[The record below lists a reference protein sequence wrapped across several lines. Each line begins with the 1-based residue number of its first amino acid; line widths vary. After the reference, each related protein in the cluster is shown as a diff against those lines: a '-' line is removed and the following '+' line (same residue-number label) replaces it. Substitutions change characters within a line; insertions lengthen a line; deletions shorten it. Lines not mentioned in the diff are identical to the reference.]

1 MLIMSEKMIKYTPY
15 RVDIEIWKNEEETSF
30 YIRTKTFTNE
40 KDAWDF
46 YNFVKELPI
55 KLLKSIGLLE
65 KIEGKPVY

>member
-1 MLIMSEKMIKYTPY
+1 MSEEMKKYTPY
-15 RVDIEIWKNEEETSF
+15 RVDIEIWNNEEETEF
-30 YIRTKTFTNE
+30 YVRKKEFTNV

-55 KLLKSIGLLE
+55 MKKKSILLLE

>member
-1 MLIMSEKMIKYTPY
+1 MLIMSEEMIKYTPY
-15 RVDIEIWKNEEETSF
+15 RVEIGIWNNEEETSF
-30 YIRTKTFTNE
+30 YIRTKTFTNV

-55 KLLKSIGLLE
+55 RLRKSIYLLE